1 MVPASMEARILDLV
15 MSFSSRSRK
24 PVIEV
29 NSPNTFEIIM
39 CLTLNWAVSER
50 DRSPRY
56 WCSLWVEP
64 RQAQTFRVRAFRH
77 CLWRSFYSPALTLSV
92 ITTTCPVCIRSAEQS
107 GPICDRGKH
116 SRTTEFQI
124 AEKGILHWN
133 QRTEVSRFR
142 RRSEP
147 SDVSLQKSKGNSV
160 RATRRSSLRIF
171 PQPLSF
177 SISFTIKDLLDKAE
191 CRQFKT
197 FRV

>member
-1 MVPASMEARILDLV
+1 ML
-15 MSFSSRSRK
+15 
-24 PVIEV
+24 
-29 NSPNTFEIIM
+29 
-39 CLTLNWAVSER
+39 C
-50 DRSPRY
+50 
-56 WCSLWVEP
+56 
-64 RQAQTFRVRAFRH
+64 
-77 CLWRSFYSPALTLSV
+77 SFYSPALTLSV
-92 ITTTCPVCIRSAEQS
+92 ITTTCLVCIRSAEQS

-124 AEKGILHWN
+124 VEKGILHWN

-171 PQPLSF
+171 PQPLSVCF
-177 SISFTIKDLLDKAE
+177 PIKDLLDKAE

-197 FRV
+197 FQSLIL

>member
-1 MVPASMEARILDLV
+1 M
-15 MSFSSRSRK
+15 
-24 PVIEV
+24 
-29 NSPNTFEIIM
+29 
-39 CLTLNWAVSER
+39 
-50 DRSPRY
+50 
-56 WCSLWVEP
+56 WC
-64 RQAQTFRVRAFRH
+64 
-77 CLWRSFYSPALTLSV
+77 SFYSPVLTLSV
-92 ITTTCPVCIRSAEQS
+92 ITTTWLVCIRSAEQS
-107 GPICDRGKH
+107 GPICDRGKP

-124 AEKGILHWN
+124 VEKGILHWH

-177 SISFTIKDLLDKAE
+177 SICFPIKDLLDKAE

-197 FRV
+197 FQSLILGFHSFG